1 MQYAY
6 CMQATRTRKP
16 TISLRLKDDLLRKV
30 DEIVRR
36 ARMKSRTEFIERAIE
51 AYAEELREAKIVYVR
66 PWSRKRAK
74 GALLKFVRAHPGA
87 YVSDVAEA
95 LGMDFELAFSIV
107 DELRGEDRVERA
119 PR

>member
-1 MQYAY
+1 
-6 CMQATRTRKP
+6 MQATRTRKP
-16 TISLRLKDDLLRKV
+16 TISLRLRDDLVKEV

-51 AYAEELREAKIVYVR
+51 SYAEELREAKVVYVR

-74 GALLKFVRAHPGA
+74 GALLKYVRAHPGA
-87 YVSDVAEA
+87 YVSEIAEA

-107 DELRGEDRVERA
+107 DELMEADRVVPA